1 MPVIQNGQGSRGFRR
16 RPGSRAEKRLIQVL
30 ITGCKLFVA
39 IFACRREEAK
49 WVVDSNSQ
57 N

>member
-1 MPVIQNGQGSRGFRR
+1 MPVIQNGQSSRGFRR

-39 IFACRREEAK
+39 IVACRREEAK